1 MKKKL
6 IYNYWLILIAWCMFL
21 KDLTLLATLLG
32 LGGIVLLMKINR
44 RINYWRLSFLS
55 VILYVTISVFLS
67 MSNIPYFFPKLYV
80 FLAVICLDAA
90 FTFERLYLF
99 KSKYIVPFLVT
110 MLMSL
115 SVLSIIAFALPSD
128 LYTLFTKTS
137 LYIMIQIIFL
147 PYLATLSL
155 CFVYKYA
162 KSYINNRRYLA
173 ISKQTL

>member
-6 IYNYWLILIAWCMFL
+6 IYNYWLIIIAWCMFL
-21 KDLTLLATLLG
+21 NDLTLLATLVG
-32 LGGIVLLMKINR
+32 LGGIVLLMMINR

-99 KSKYIVPFLVT
+99 KNKYIKPFLVT

-137 LYIMIQIIFL
+137 LYIMILIIFL
-147 PYLATLSL
+147 PYLASLSL
-155 CFVYKYA
+155 CFVYKNV
-162 KSYINNRRYLA
+162 KNSIKIKKFLE
-173 ISKQTL
+173 IPKQTI

>member
-6 IYNYWLILIAWCMFL
+6 IYNYWLIIIAWCMFL
-21 KDLTLLATLLG
+21 NDLTLLATLLG
-32 LGGIVLLMKINR
+32 FGGIALLMTINR

-67 MSNIPYFFPKLYV
+67 MSNIPYFFPKLYI
-80 FLAVICLDAA
+80 FLAVVCLDAA

-115 SVLSIIAFALPSD
+115 SVLSIVAFALPGD
-128 LYTLFTKTS
+128 LYTLFTKAS
-137 LYIMIQIIFL
+137 LYILILVIFL
-147 PYLATLSL
+147 PYLVTLSL
-155 CFVYKYA
+155 CFVCKYIKNA
-162 KSYINNRRYLA
+162 IKNKKYLA
-173 ISKQTL
+173 MYEQTI